1 MSLHHVFEI
10 AGSGLSAQSLRL
22 NLTASNLANMQ
33 NVAGTPDEVYR
44 PRHPIFRA
52 ETSSFAGTMAAAT
65 GVNILGVIEST
76 VDPVERYEPGHP
88 EANEQGVIYAANV
101 NAMEEMANMI
111 SASRSY
117 QSNLEVINTTK
128 ELLLRTLSL
137 GQS

>member
-1 MSLHHVFEI
+1 MSLFNIFDI

-33 NVAGTPDEVYR
+33 NVAGSPDDVYR
-44 PRHPIFRA
+44 ARHPIFRA
-52 ETSSFAGTMAAAT
+52 QTSSFQDEMAGR
-65 GVNILGVIEST
+65 GIEVLGILEST
-76 VDPVERYEPGHP
+76 APPIERYDPGHP
-88 EANEQGVIYAANV
+88 EANENGLVYATTV
-101 NAMEEMANMI
+101 NPMEEMANMI

-137 GQS
+137 GQ

>member
-1 MSLHHVFEI
+1 MSLHNIFDV
-10 AGSGLSAQSLRL
+10 AGSALSAQSLRL

-44 PRHPIFRA
+44 ARHPIFQA
-52 ETSSFAGTMAAAT
+52 QTPSFENALAAS
-65 GVNILGVIEST
+65 GVQILGVIESSQ
-76 VDPVERYEPGHP
+76 PPIERYDPGHP
-88 EANEQGVIYAANV
+88 EANEQGLVYAANI

-137 GQS
+137 GQV